1 MSSNAEAFDNWIRS
15 SFVEMNTELE
25 ELYFAQERKHNVE
38 GVGDRIKERLR
49 DEGKQYIEALLN
61 EGNTNEGFDSA
72 FGVLGN
78 LGFYIGALRRHE
90 LTMADDEA
98 KPPPAEASA
107 LGLHIGASVGHPPRF
122 ITSHLTTVNRAKD
135 GKPKTFTALA
145 DEKLFLDYNTIGI
158 FAYKKA
164 ADALTRAAPMGVSH
178 PIAAHLF
185 HDALTALEEV
195 GRIDDA
201 LDAELDV
208 QRFFFNVRPYY
219 FTHRV
224 GKTIYRGPNAGDFS
238 AINEIDLLLGL
249 CHANDLD
256 YAQVLVEKGP
266 YTPLEDQARLR
277 DVLRRPSLL
286 SEFMAVKD
294 KSAKEPWFQTN
305 ALAFLEVCEKHGEI
319 AAKHHN
325 RLVARFVAQPSNA
338 LEEKER
344 NMRTASG
351 AEFGELIRSLARL
364 RDQRMAAPGRDF
376 RTSHKEIA
384 ALKAAVGWK

>member
-1 MSSNAEAFDNWIRS
+1 MSSNAQAFDRWIRS
-15 SFVEMNTELE
+15 SFIELNTELE
-25 ELYFAQERKHNVE
+25 ELYFAQERKHNVT
-38 GVGDRIKERLR
+38 GVGDKTKLRLR
-49 DEGKQYIEALLN
+49 DDGKKYIEALLK

-72 FGVLGN
+72 FEVLGN
-78 LGFYIGALRRHE
+78 LGFYLGALRRHE
-90 LTMADDEA
+90 MTTPDDEA
-98 KPPPAEASA
+98 KPPPPEASA
-107 LGLHIGASVGHPPRF
+107 LGLHIGASIGLPPRF
-122 ITSHLTTVNRAKD
+122 VTSHLTTVNRAKD
-135 GKPKTFTALA
+135 GKPKTFTSLA
-145 DEKLFLDYNTIGI
+145 DEKLFLDYNTLGI

-164 ADALTRAAPMGVSH
+164 ADALARVAPLGVSH
-178 PIAAHLF
+178 PAAAMLF
-185 HDALTALEEV
+185 RDARAALEEV
-195 GRIDDA
+195 GGVDDA

-238 AINEIDLLLGL
+238 AINEIDLLLGV
-249 CHANDLD
+249 CYANDLD

-266 YTPLEDQARLR
+266 YTPIEDQVRLR

-286 SEFMAVKD
+286 SEFTELKD
-294 KSAKEPWFQTN
+294 RSKETWFQTN
-305 ALAFLEVCEKHGEI
+305 ARAFLEVCEIHGEV
-319 AAKHHN
+319 AEKHHN

-351 AEFGELIRSLARL
+351 AEFGELIRSLAKL
-364 RDQRMAAPGRDF
+364 RDQRMAAPGREF